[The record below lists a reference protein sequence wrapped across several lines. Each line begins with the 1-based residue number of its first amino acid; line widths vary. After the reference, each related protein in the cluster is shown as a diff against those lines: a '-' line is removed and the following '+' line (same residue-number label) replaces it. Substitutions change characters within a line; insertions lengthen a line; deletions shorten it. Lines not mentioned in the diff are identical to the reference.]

1 VLLSPFREHHPVE
14 GNLVGDLAVLCGY
27 HIILMGKPMKPV
39 KPVYAPEF
47 DLVLACL
54 RWPQETVDAPR
65 ILSLAQQ
72 PIRWPYLLEIVQH
85 QKVVPLFL
93 RNLETFA
100 SEHVPEDT
108 AAALRASTEA
118 NTRSCLRRSSHLQL
132 LNRLFREQAIDVRI
146 FKGIPLSMTAF
157 QDPTLRDLGDIDLL
171 VAEEDIFRAGDILRS
186 HGYRRF
192 EPRAHLTPRRLRSY
206 IAHQKDFS
214 YEHPAAGIVI
224 DLHWRLFRNQFL
236 PANASLTEVG
246 VDWVVLGSERLP
258 TLPVSRLLLYLCV
271 HGALDGWLRL
281 KWLADIA
288 ALLRTMTAEQLAATA
303 ELAAQQQALP
313 QLSAAI
319 LLCEDML
326 GDGGSFPMLAGCL
339 NRSDKRVEHIV
350 GFGKRLMTSNQY
362 CPVREQISS
371 ARWFLNEF
379 RLHSSWNYRLDLV
392 QRSLFRPRVWRKF
405 DLPDALFPLYAVL
418 SPVEWFHYRLQKLK
432 RSSRSPADLALA
444 IEAGCMLIFF
454 RIALS
459 FLPVQKLTAWMSRP
473 DAAQGAVS
481 PGMAAEIMRRIEWSI
496 DAVVRHAPLT
506 FVCFPQCLA
515 AYFMLRRRHIAS
527 KLFYG
532 VTRDADH
539 LKAHTWVKV
548 GDRTVV
554 GGDVESRFTVL
565 TTFP

>member
-1 VLLSPFREHHPVE
+1 
-14 GNLVGDLAVLCGY
+14 
-27 HIILMGKPMKPV
+27 MKPV
-39 KPVYAPEF
+39 KPVYAAEF

-54 RWPQETVDAPR
+54 RWPQETVDGAR

-72 PIRWPYLLEIVQH
+72 PIRWPWLVEIVHH
-85 QKVVPLFL
+85 QKVLPLFF
-93 RNLETFA
+93 RNLEAFA
-100 SEHVPEDT
+100 SEHVPEET
-108 AAALRASTEA
+108 AAALRADTEA
-118 NTRSCLRRSSHLQL
+118 NTRSCLRRISHLL
-132 LNRLFREQAIDVRI
+132 MLNRLFREQAIDVRI

-171 VAEEDIFRAGDILRS
+171 LGKKDIFRTGDILRE

-192 EPRAHLTPRRLRSY
+192 EPRAHLTARRLRSY

-214 YEHPAAGIVI
+214 YEHPAAGMVI
-224 DLHWRLFRNQFL
+224 DLHWRLYRNQFL
-236 PANASLTEVG
+236 PANAGLREVG
-246 VDWVVLGSERLP
+246 VDWVELGSECMP
-258 TLPVSRLLLYLCV
+258 TLPAPELLLYLCV

-281 KWLADIA
+281 KWLADIG
-288 ALLRTMTAEQLAATA
+288 ALLRSMTAEQLAATA
-303 ELAAQQQALP
+303 KAAGEQQALP
-313 QLSAAI
+313 ALSAAVI
-319 LLCEDML
+319 LCQDML
-326 GDGGSFPMLAGCL
+326 GDGSSFPMPEGCL
-339 NRSDKRVEHIV
+339 DRNDKRVARIV
-350 GFGKRLMTSNQY
+350 SFGKRLMTSNQY
-362 CPVREQISS
+362 RPVREQVSS
-371 ARWFLNEF
+371 TRWFLNEF
-379 RLHSSWNYRLDLV
+379 RLHSSWKYRFDLV

-418 SPVEWFHYRLQKLK
+418 SPVEWFHDRWQKLK

-444 IEAGCMLIFF
+444 MEAGCMLIFF

-473 DAAQGAVS
+473 DAAQVAVS
-481 PGMAAEIMRRIEWSI
+481 PGMAADILRRIEWSI
-496 DAVVRHAPLT
+496 DAVVRHAPLS

-515 AYFMLRRRHIAS
+515 AFFMLRRRHIAS

-532 VTRDADH
+532 VTRDAEH

-554 GGDVESRFTVL
+554 GGEVESSFTVL

>member
-1 VLLSPFREHHPVE
+1 VLLSPSGGINPIK
-14 GNLVGDLAVLCGY
+14 GNLVGDLAVLFACN
-27 HIILMGKPMKPV
+27 IILMGKPMKPV

-47 DLVLACL
+47 ELVLACL
-54 RWPQETVDAPR
+54 RWPQVTVDGAR

-72 PIRWPYLLEIVQH
+72 PIHWPFLLEIVHH
-85 QKVVPLFL
+85 QKVVPLFF
-93 RNLETFA
+93 RNIETFA
-100 SEHVPEDT
+100 GEHLPEKT
-108 AAALRASTEA
+108 AAALRAGTEA
-118 NTRSCLRRSSHLQL
+118 NTRSCLERSSHLQL
-132 LNRLFREQAIDVRI
+132 LHRLFREQAIDARI

-171 VAEEDIFRAGDILRS
+171 VAERDIFRAGDILRAQ
-186 HGYRRF
+186 GYQRF
-192 EPRAHLTPRRLRSY
+192 EPRGQLTPRRLRSY

-214 YEHPAAGIVI
+214 YEHPGMVI

-236 PANASLTEVG
+236 PANAGLAEVG
-246 VDWVVLGSERLP
+246 VDWVMVDSEPIP

-281 KWLADIA
+281 KWLADIG
-288 ALLRTMTAEQLAATA
+288 ALLRTMTTVQLAATA
-303 ELAAQQQALP
+303 EAAAQQQALP
-313 QLSAAI
+313 ELSAACF
-319 LLCEDML
+319 LSQDML
-326 GDGGSFPMLAGCL
+326 GDGDSFPMPAGL
-339 NRSDKRVEHIV
+339 LDRSDTRVARIV
-350 GFGKRLMTSNQY
+350 DFGKRLMTSNQY
-362 CPVREQISS
+362 RPVREQISS
-371 ARWFLNEF
+371 AQWFLNEF
-379 RLHSSWNYRLDLV
+379 RLHSSWNYRLDLI

-405 DLPDALFPLYAVL
+405 NLPDALFPLYALL
-418 SPVEWFHYRLQKLK
+418 SPLEWCHDRLQKLK
-432 RSSRSPADLALA
+432 QSSRSPADLALA

-454 RIALS
+454 RIVLS
-459 FLPVQKLTAWMSRP
+459 FLPVQKLTAWMSTP
-473 DAAQGAVS
+473 EAAQVAIS
-481 PGMAAEIMRRIEWSI
+481 PGMAAEILRRIEWSI

-532 VTRDADH
+532 VTREADH

-554 GGDVESRFTVL
+554 GGDVESHFTVL